1 MKYTIKQLEWSR
13 FYWEDDMV
21 TDTARVA
28 DFGKFVLE
36 YESDKAFPKINLFF
50 VPDMPARFISITLI
64 NVPSEC
70 MTIEQARQ
78 VAQRH
83 FEKNVIQ
90 YLNPE

>member
-64 NVPSEC
+64 NVPSE
-70 MTIEQARQ
+70 
-78 VAQRH
+78 
-83 FEKNVIQ
+83 
-90 YLNPE
+90 